1 MEYYI
6 KLPIDE
12 SFIRNLKVDDV
23 LFISGIIITARDQV
37 HKKIQDMVLQRL
49 NFPNYFEQ
57 IYGAAIYHC
66 GPLIIKDPENLNQ
79 WVLKSAGPT
88 TSARMNPYYQTVSK
102 ALKSRIVIGK
112 GGMDI
117 KGWNEIPA
125 VYCIF
130 PGGVG
135 ALTAKFI
142 KKIKGVEMMEFGIPE
157 ALWIFEC
164 EKFGPLIVAIDTHGN
179 SIISEN

>member
-1 MEYYI
+1 MEYHI

-12 SFIRNLKVDDV
+12 EFVRNLKVDDI
-23 LFISGIIITARDQV
+23 LYISGTVITARDQV
-37 HKKIQDMVLQRL
+37 HKKIQDWVFHHHPL
-49 NFPNYFEQ
+49 PNYFDAL
-57 IYGAAIYHC
+57 YGSAIYHC
-66 GPLIIKDPENLNQ
+66 GPLIIKDPHNPSH
-79 WVLKSAGPT
+79 WILKSAGPT

-112 GGMDI
+112 GGMDT

-135 ALTAKFI
+135 ALAAKFI
-142 KKIKGVEMMEFGIPE
+142 KNINGVEMIEFGIPE

-164 EKFGPLIVAIDTHGN
+164 EEFGPLIVAIDTHGN